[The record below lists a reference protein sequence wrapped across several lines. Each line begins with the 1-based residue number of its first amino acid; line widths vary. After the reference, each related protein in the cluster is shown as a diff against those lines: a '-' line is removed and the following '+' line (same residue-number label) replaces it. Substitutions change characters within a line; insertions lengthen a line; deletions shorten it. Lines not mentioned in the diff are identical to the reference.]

1 MKGPGVAKEKG
12 GTEMI
17 GAIQMLGVYAEALMA
32 TTFDVD
38 MRDET
43 GALSLQWAAVGAF
56 VIFIAIIVAAIM
68 SNKAQ
73 SQANNI
79 PDVVNSP

>member
-1 MKGPGVAKEKG
+1 MNRYRAYAE
-12 GTEMI
+12 
-17 GAIQMLGVYAEALMA
+17 MLGVYAEALMA
-32 TTFDVD
+32 DRFDVD

-56 VIFIAIIVAAIM
+56 LIFIAIAVAAIM
-68 SNKAQ
+68 MNKAS

-79 PDVVNSP
+79 PDVVNTP

>member
-1 MKGPGVAKEKG
+1 
-12 GTEMI
+12 MI
-17 GAIQMLGVYAEALMA
+17 TALEGYGAYLEAVMA
-32 TTFDVD
+32 TRFDVD
-38 MRDET
+38 MRNET

-56 VIFIAIIVAAIM
+56 VIFIAIVVAAIM
-68 SNKAQ
+68 STKAQ